1 MHKPRRVTGRV
12 GRPRTI
18 WEAKG
23 ISTYHIEPEGELG
36 EILYGRMRNL
46 IFRTKAEVIAEIRM
60 SPYLYEQAGLKQVA
74 VAGIK
79 VGMLESI
86 ADDPFPSPSRPW
98 LFRVEEGPYRKYF
111 EWLDALRFPTIE
123 RFMEVFMR
131 TYETDL
137 RPANESYCRIL
148 VMARGFRRRRFGIS
162 RTSGSRQLRSRR

>member
-1 MHKPRRVTGRV
+1 MHKPQRVTGRV

-79 VGMLESI
+79 VGMLESTRMI
-86 ADDPFPSPSRPW
+86 PPRAG
-98 LFRVEEGPYRKYF
+98 LG
-111 EWLDALRFPTIE
+111 
-123 RFMEVFMR
+123 
-131 TYETDL
+131 
-137 RPANESYCRIL
+137 C
-148 VMARGFRRRRFGIS
+148 
-162 RTSGSRQLRSRR
+162 SGSRKGRIGNILSGWTRSGFRQSSALWKCSCGPMRQT